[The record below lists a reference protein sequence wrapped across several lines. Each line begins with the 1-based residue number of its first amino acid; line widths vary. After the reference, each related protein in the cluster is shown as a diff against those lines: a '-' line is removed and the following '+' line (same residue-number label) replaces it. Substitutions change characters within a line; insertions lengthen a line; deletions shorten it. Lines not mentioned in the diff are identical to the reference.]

1 MITYAHPSYF
11 LLLLL
16 LIPLVAWYIWR
27 NKKTSASLQMSSVES
42 FKGIPKSYKVY
53 LLHLPFILRLGA
65 IAALIFAL
73 ARPQS
78 SDNHSNKNVE
88 GINIMMALDISGSM
102 EAEDLRPTRLE
113 AAKNVG
119 KEFIMARPNDNI
131 GLVVF
136 AGESFTQSPLTTDKT
151 ALIDRLN
158 GVSNDLIEDQ
168 GTAIGLGIA
177 NAVNRIKDV
186 DAPSKVIILLTDG
199 SNNSGEID
207 PMTAADLAATFKVK
221 VYTIGVGTTV
231 GQAPIRVKTAMGYQR
246 QMMDVDIDEGTLKK
260 IAEKT
265 GGRYF
270 RATDNKS
277 LHSIYQEID
286 KLEKTKIQ
294 VTEYCKKNEEYLPF
308 VIWAM
313 ALLLL
318 EILLRKTILRHIP

>member
-1 MITYAHPSYF
+1 MITYAHPGYF
-11 LLLLL
+11 FLLLL
-16 LIPLVAWYIWR
+16 LIPMIAWYIWR
-27 NKKTSASLQMSSVES
+27 NKKTSASLQISSIGS
-42 FKGIPKSYKVY
+42 FEGIKKSYKVY
-53 LLHLPFILRLGA
+53 LLHLPFLLRLGA
-65 IAALIFAL
+65 VTVIIFVL

-88 GINIMMALDISGSM
+88 GINIMMALDISESM
-102 EAEDLRPTRLE
+102 QAEDLTPTRLD

-119 KEFIMARPNDNI
+119 KEFILSRVNDNI

-151 ALIDRLN
+151 SLIRLLD
-158 GVSNDLIEDQ
+158 GVDSDMMEDK

-186 DAPSKVIILLTDG
+186 EAKSKVIILLTDG
-199 SNNSGEID
+199 SNNRGEID
-207 PMTAADLAATFKVK
+207 PMTAADLAATYKIK
-221 VYTIGVGTTV
+221 VYTIGVGTNV
-231 GQAPIRVKTAMGYQR
+231 GEAPIRIKTAMGYQKY
-246 QMMDVDIDEGTLKK
+246 MMPVEIDETTLDN
-260 IAEKT
+260 IAKKT

-277 LHSIYQEID
+277 LKAIYEEID

-308 VIWAM
+308 AIAALV
-313 ALLLL
+313 LLLL
-318 EILLRKTILRHIP
+318 EILLRNTLLRHIP

>member
-1 MITYAHPSYF
+1 MTYAHPGYF
-11 LLLLL
+11 FLLLL
-16 LIPLVAWYIWR
+16 LIPMIAWYIWR
-27 NKKTSASLQMSSVES
+27 NKKTSASLQISSIGS
-42 FKGIPKSYKVY
+42 FEGIKKSYKVY
-53 LLHLPFILRLGA
+53 LLHLPFLLRLGA
-65 IAALIFAL
+65 VTVIIFAL

-88 GINIMMALDISGSM
+88 GINIMMALDISESM
-102 EAEDLRPTRLE
+102 QAEDLTPTRLD

-119 KEFIMARPNDNI
+119 KEFILSRVNDNI

-151 ALIDRLN
+151 SLIRLLD
-158 GVSNDLIEDQ
+158 GVDSDMMEDK

-186 DAPSKVIILLTDG
+186 EAKSKVIILLTDG
-199 SNNSGEID
+199 SNNRGEID
-207 PMTAADLAATFKVK
+207 PMTAADLAATYKIK
-221 VYTIGVGTTV
+221 VYTIGVGTNV
-231 GQAPIRVKTAMGYQR
+231 GEAPIRIKTAMGYQKY
-246 QMMDVDIDEGTLKK
+246 MMPVEIDETTLDN
-260 IAEKT
+260 IAKKT

-277 LHSIYQEID
+277 LKAIYEEID

-308 VIWAM
+308 AIAALV
-313 ALLLL
+313 LLLL
-318 EILLRKTILRHIP
+318 EILLRNTLLRHIP

>member
-1 MITYAHPSYF
+1 MITYAHPGYF
-11 LLLLL
+11 FLLLL
-16 LIPLVAWYIWR
+16 LIPMIAWYIWR
-27 NKKTSASLQMSSVES
+27 NKKTSASLQISSIGS
-42 FKGIPKSYKVY
+42 FEGIKKSYKVY
-53 LLHLPFILRLGA
+53 LLHLPFLLRLGA
-65 IAALIFAL
+65 VTVIIFAL

-88 GINIMMALDISGSM
+88 GINIMMALDISESM
-102 EAEDLRPTRLE
+102 QAEDLTPTRLD

-119 KEFIMARPNDNI
+119 KEFILSRVNDNI

-151 ALIDRLN
+151 SLIRLLD
-158 GVSNDLIEDQ
+158 GVDSDMMEDK

-186 DAPSKVIILLTDG
+186 EAKSKVIILLTDG
-199 SNNSGEID
+199 SNNRGEID
-207 PMTAADLAATFKVK
+207 PMTAADLAATYKIK
-221 VYTIGVGTTV
+221 VYTIGVGTNV
-231 GQAPIRVKTAMGYQR
+231 GEAPIRIKTAMGYQKY
-246 QMMDVDIDEGTLKK
+246 MMPVEIDETTLDN
-260 IAEKT
+260 IAKKT

-277 LHSIYQEID
+277 LKAIYEEID

-308 VIWAM
+308 AIAALV
-313 ALLLL
+313 LLLL
-318 EILLRKTILRHIP
+318 EILLRNTLLRHIP

>member
-1 MITYAHPSYF
+1 MITYAHYSYF

-42 FKGIPKSYKVY
+42 FKGIRKSYKVY

-102 EAEDLRPTRLE
+102 EAEDLQPTRLE

-119 KEFIMARPNDNI
+119 KEFVMARPNDNI

-136 AGESFTQSPLTTDKT
+136 AGESFTQSPLTTDKN

-158 GVSNDLIEDQ
+158 GVNNDLIEDQ

-199 SNNSGEID
+199 SNNRGEID
-207 PMTAADLAATFKVK
+207 PMTAADLAATFNIKI
-221 VYTIGVGTTV
+221 YTIGVGTTV
-231 GQAPIRVKTAMGYQR
+231 GQAPIRVKTAMGYQK
-246 QMMDVDIDEGTLKK
+246 QMMDVDIDEVTLDK
-260 IAEKT
+260 IAKKT

-294 VTEYCKKNEEYLPF
+294 VTEYCKKNEEYLVF
-308 VIWAM
+308 AIWALG
-313 ALLLL
+313 LLLL
-318 EILLRKTILRHIP
+318 EILLRKTVLRHIP